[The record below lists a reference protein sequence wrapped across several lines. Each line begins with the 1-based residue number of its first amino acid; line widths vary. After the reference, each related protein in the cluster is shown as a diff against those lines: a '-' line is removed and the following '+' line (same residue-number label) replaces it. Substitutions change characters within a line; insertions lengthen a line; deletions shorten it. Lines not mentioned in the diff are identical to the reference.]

1 MKRAS
6 WVLFVVACGGSKPA
20 PVESPVEP
28 TTPPVVEPAPPPVAA
43 TPKPQGRPDPNLI
56 PREVLFGNPERAG
69 VELSP
74 DGKYL
79 SWTAPVNGVMNL
91 WVAPVGKLDAAKPIT
106 KETTR
111 PIRQYFWAYDK
122 QHLLFVQDAGGDENW
137 HLFRT
142 KVDGSDV
149 TDLTP
154 YPGARTVVYS
164 LSPKKPKTVIVGIND
179 RDKKVSDVYSLDL
192 STGKRTLL
200 YENTENFT
208 SFNFDHD
215 LALRLAQKLTPEGGE
230 ILQRKAGKWVPWQ
243 KIAFEDTDGTRPAGF
258 DATGKRLYMIDS
270 RGRETAALVSV
281 ALDGKAAPKLV
292 AEHPKADLGDV
303 LDHPTKYTPQAVGFM
318 YDRMKW
324 TALDK
329 TIQPDLDGL
338 TKLAEGGD
346 WNVNSRSLD
355 DKKWLVVVSADVSPP
370 RYFLWD
376 RAKHAGTFLF
386 AAQPKIPT
394 ERLSKMHPVII
405 KSRDGLDMVSY
416 LTLPKAA
423 DPDGDGKANTPVP
436 MVLWVHGG
444 PWGRDRW
451 GFNRNVQLF
460 ADRGYAVLQV
470 NFRAS
475 TGFGKAFLNAG
486 DRQWSKKM
494 HDDLLDGVEWAI
506 KAGVA
511 PKDKICI
518 GGVSYGGYATL
529 VGLAMT
535 PEVFAC
541 GVDVVGPSNISSLI
555 AATPAYWKPA
565 IARIHRRM
573 GNPDDPKDKVALD
586 AASPLTHAAKITRP
600 LLIGQG
606 ANDPRVPKSEAE
618 QVVAAMKKSNLPVSY
633 IVFPDEGHGFA
644 RPQNNIAFM
653 AITEAF
659 LSAHLGGTYLPITKE
674 ELAASSMKIENGR
687 EHLPGI

>member
-1 MKRAS
+1 
-6 WVLFVVACGGSKPA
+6 
-20 PVESPVEP
+20 
-28 TTPPVVEPAPPPVAA
+28 
-43 TPKPQGRPDPNLI
+43 
-56 PREVLFGNPERAG
+56 
-69 VELSP
+69 
-74 DGKYL
+74 
-79 SWTAPVNGVMNL
+79 VMNL
-91 WVAPVGKLDAAKPIT
+91 WVAPVDKLDAAKPIT
-106 KETTR
+106 KETSR
-111 PIRQYFWAYDK
+111 PVRQYFWSYDK
-122 QHLLFVQDAGGDENW
+122 QHVLFVQDAGGDENW
-137 HLFRT
+137 HLFRA
-142 KVDGSDV
+142 KLDGSDV

-154 YPGARTVVYS
+154 YPGARVVVYS
-164 LSPKKPKTVIVGIND
+164 LSEKKPKTVMVGIND
-179 RDKKVSDVYSLDL
+179 RDKKASDVYSLDL
-192 STGKRTLL
+192 ASGKRTLV
-200 YENTENFT
+200 YENTENFNR
-208 SFNFDHD
+208 FEFDQN
-215 LALRLAQKLTPEGGE
+215 LALRLAQRLTPEGGE
-230 ILQRKAGKWVPWQ
+230 ILQRKAGKWVAWQ
-243 KIAFEDTDGTRPAGF
+243 KIAFEDTDGTRPVGF
-258 DATGKRLYMIDS
+258 DTAGKLYMVDS
-270 RGRETAALVSV
+270 RGRETAALVSL
-281 ALDGKAAPKLV
+281 ALDGKATPKLV
-292 AEHPKADLGDV
+292 AEHPKADLGGV
-303 LDHPTKYTPQAVGFM
+303 LEHPTKHTPQAVGFM
-318 YDRMKW
+318 YDRMTW
-324 TALDK
+324 TVLDK

-338 TKLAEGGD
+338 AKLAEGGD
-346 WNVNSRSLD
+346 WNVNSRTLD
-355 DKKWLVVVSADVSPP
+355 DKKWLVTVAADISPP

-376 RAKHAGTFLF
+376 RAKRAGTFLF

-394 ERLSKMHPVII
+394 ERLSRMHPIVI

-444 PWGRDRW
+444 PWGRDTW
-451 GFNRNVQLF
+451 GFDRNVQLF

-475 TGFGKAFLNAG
+475 SGFGKAFLNAG

-506 KAGVA
+506 KAGVT

-541 GVDVVGPSNISSLI
+541 GIDIVGPSNIATLI
-555 AATPAYWKPA
+555 AATPAHWKPA

-573 GNPDDPKDKVALD
+573 GNPDDAKDKAALD
-586 AASPLTHAAKITRP
+586 AASPLTHAAKIKRP

-606 ANDPRVPKSEAE
+606 ANDPRVPKAEAE
-618 QVVAAMKKSNLPVSY
+618 QVVAAMKKANLPVSY

-644 RPQNNIAFM
+644 RPQNNTAFM

-674 ELAASSMKIENGR
+674 ELAASSMKIEHGR